1 MHMMGAG
8 VTDHHKDWIPSRMA
22 HTGTGPA
29 PLGCSG
35 HQREA
40 FLDKLLSTFAF
51 ASGVKG
57 TLIVKKNTTPL
68 RFCQGTKEEMDTWFY
83 RGGFLL
89 APIPTTALML
99 QQCPWHR
106 GSGAV
111 WGCQQLPPAG
121 AWCQEHRDG
130 VPHSARVTRYHQ
142 GKFLSLAEQH
152 IALGSN
158 TCAASTREPRRLQ
171 LAQTFPLIA
180 EESLSCSA

>member
-8 VTDHHKDWIPSRMA
+8 VTAHHKDWIPSRVA

-35 HQREA
+35 HQA
-40 FLDKLLSTFAF
+40 AKGSI
-51 ASGVKG
+51 SGQAAEHFCFCWWCERYTYSKE
-57 TLIVKKNTTPL
+57 KHTTTQIL
-68 RFCQGTKEEMDTWFY
+68 QGTKEELDTWFY

-99 QQCPWHR
+99 QQCPRHG

-121 AWCQEHRDG
+121 AWCRNTGMGCH
-130 VPHSARVTRYHQ
+130 T
-142 GKFLSLAEQH
+142 LS
-152 IALGSN
+152 G
-158 TCAASTREPRRLQ
+158 
-171 LAQTFPLIA
+171 
-180 EESLSCSA
+180 